1 MEAIAIRKSE
11 ALLFALVQ
19 AGEERLRKH
28 AREVPLSIGDDWLE
42 SDTPRY
48 VHFLRS
54 GAVSRVICLNS
65 GQCASV
71 RLSAPGEL
79 LEMHSVAKVK
89 AYADRFVV
97 ILPGRVLR
105 VPLSLVQEVFT
116 EDARFRSELISQ
128 VCLHSAE
135 AARTSVCN
143 VFHQIEARLA
153 RYLTTLVDYWTGPLP
168 ITQETLAEE
177 LGVQRTSINLVA
189 GELRKRGILSL
200 RRGSIE
206 VTDRGYLAR
215 LACECHKPFQH
226 VAEDETQDS
235 SARNGQLIHLPYSL
249 DRAV

>member
-1 MEAIAIRKSE
+1 MGMDTVAVKSE
-11 ALLFALVQ
+11 ALLFALLQ
-19 AGEERLRKH
+19 AAEERVRKY
-28 AREVPLSIGDDWLE
+28 AREVPLAIGDDWIE
-42 SDTPRY
+42 TDAPRY

-71 RLSAPGEL
+71 RLSTPGEL

-89 AYADRFVV
+89 AYADRFSV
-97 ILPGRVLR
+97 ILPGRILR
-105 VPLSLVQEVFT
+105 VPLTLVQEVFA

-128 VCLHSAE
+128 VCLHGAE

-153 RYLTTLVDYWTGPLP
+153 RYLTKLVDYWTGPLP

-189 GELRKRGILSL
+189 GELRKRGIVGL

-206 VTDRGYLAR
+206 VLDKAGLAG
-215 LACECHKPFQH
+215 LACECHSAFFH
-226 VAEDETQDS
+226 AADDE
-235 SARNGQLIHLPYSL
+235 SL
-249 DRAV
+249 DHSRRKEVFDPHPLHI